1 MKYRLILLVEALVYI
16 YAHSKRSVL
25 DLYKWK
31 CFPAGSRP
39 DVQFNFAMDCGFNGQ
54 LIISMKSMKKDIQ
67 GNGQRKRTTGQ
78 TMIYKTLH
86 SKQKT
91 EQHDHTGQGLNRL
104 RCPGRVNS
112 SFTNSGTGVCPHS
125 NKSGSHDIKLS
136 CEMDEKRYSMYL
148 QSRWKLSPETPG
160 SLVTTSGSNQCTYS
174 HFESFLLRLQVP
186 LLLHLVLINVLT
198 VTLKAFSWDSRL
210 SCYYIWFPKM

>member
-136 CEMDEKRYSMYL
+136 CEMDEKRYSMFL
-148 QSRWKLSPETPG
+148 QSLWKLSPETPG
-160 SLVTTSGSNQCTYS
+160 YLVTTAGFQKCNTKQTYHQS
-174 HFESFLLRLQVP
+174 YNHEQSICLPETQYVQSKIYEQLMFITEVYFRY
-186 LLLHLVLINVLT
+186 
-198 VTLKAFSWDSRL
+198 LKL
-210 SCYYIWFPKM
+210 CMT

>member
-136 CEMDEKRYSMYL
+136 CEMDEKRYSMFL
-148 QSRWKLSPETPG
+148 QSLWKLSPETPG
-160 SLVTTSGSNQCTYS
+160 YLVTTSGFQKCNTKQTYHQS
-174 HFESFLLRLQVP
+174 YNHEQSICLPETQYVQSKIYEQLMFITEVYFRY
-186 LLLHLVLINVLT
+186 
-198 VTLKAFSWDSRL
+198 LKL
-210 SCYYIWFPKM
+210 CMT

>member
-1 MKYRLILLVEALVYI
+1 
-16 YAHSKRSVL
+16 
-25 DLYKWK
+25 
-31 CFPAGSRP
+31 
-39 DVQFNFAMDCGFNGQ
+39 MDCGFNGQ

-112 SFTNSGTGVCPHS
+112 SCTNSGTGVCPHS
-125 NKSGSHDIKLS
+125 NKSGSHDIKLIV
-136 CEMDEKRYSMYL
+136 K
-148 QSRWKLSPETPG
+148 WTK
-160 SLVTTSGSNQCTYS
+160 NAIQCSYS
-174 HFESFLLRLQVP
+174 HFESFLLRLQVL

-198 VTLKAFSWDSRL
+198 VTLKAFS
-210 SCYYIWFPKM
+210 